1 MSNALLEYMCFSLPI
16 VATDVG
22 GNRET
27 LGDAGRLV
35 PAASPDLMASALAE
49 LCNDTSLARS
59 SGERARHRVED
70 QFPLCQTIKIYSE
83 LYDSFRDS
91 QSDLHFC

>member
-27 LGDAGRLV
+27 LGEAGRLV

-49 LCNDTSLARS
+49 LCNDTSSARS
-59 SGERARHRVED
+59 IGERARQRVVD
-70 QFPLCQTIKIYSE
+70 QFPLCRTVKIYSD
-83 LYDSFRDS
+83 LYDLLRK
-91 QSDLHFC
+91 QPI